1 MIKIRKADSEDLLL
15 TFTFVKELLI
25 ELGDEAKDLEKVNKL
40 QDSKTD
46 INNLEAH
53 FVFFAEDGGKAVGI
67 ITLSECF
74 AVYTGGNYGIIN
86 EMYVLPEYRSKNIG
100 TLLINKAKEIAIER
114 KWGRIDVTTPVE
126 KKWERTKS
134 FYLKHNFEFTGEK
147 LKFDL

>member
-1 MIKIRKADSEDLLL
+1 MIKIRKAGKEDLQL
-15 TFTFVKELLI
+15 TFSLIKNLLI

-40 QDSKTD
+40 QNSQID
-46 INNLEAH
+46 INNLETH
-53 FVFFAEDGGKAVGI
+53 LVFLAEDEETTVGI

-100 TLLINKAKEIAIER
+100 AMLINKAKEIAAE
-114 KWGRIDVTTPVE
+114 KNWGRIDVTTPVE
-126 KKWERTKS
+126 KRWERTKS
-134 FYLKHNFEFTGEK
+134 FYLKQDFEFTGEK